1 MTSRGWIG
9 AAVLAI
15 GVAGAVALVSGN
27 APAPRGQVVKA
38 VDSLPWDQVLVDG
51 RPVSAAAPPAAVLYV
66 LPTCEHC
73 DSAAVTFASAIG
85 RIGMNGLII
94 SASGQASAAE
104 YRRRFNLPALATDST
119 LAFARAAGIRVVPV
133 LGRPAGTGRIAF
145 APLSSPS
152 LIRYYLKAAP

>member
-1 MTSRGWIG
+1 MTSRGWIS

-15 GVAGAVALVSGN
+15 GFAGAVALVAGD

-38 VDSLPWDQVLVDG
+38 VDSLPWDQVLIDG
-51 RPVSAAAPPAAVLYV
+51 RPLTAAPPPAAVLYV

-73 DSAAVTFASAIG
+73 DSAAVTFASAIRG
-85 RIGMNGLII
+85 IGLNGLII
-94 SASGQASAAE
+94 SASGQAPAAE
-104 YRRRFNLPALATDST
+104 YRRRLNLPPLATDST

-133 LGRPAGTGRIAF
+133 LGRPAAAGRIAF

-152 LIRYYLKAAP
+152 LIRYYLKGAP